1 METASA
7 AKCYDA
13 VEQVDG
19 GRHLA
24 HLLARQEV
32 QLRFGKTSP
41 HREKI
46 GQRDDGVAER
56 LEAHRENAARCG
68 RRAPRLAG
76 DGFFVAQLHCP
87 SAARTE
93 IMVCTRGGRE
103 KIQRKIL
110 SKWEAP
116 YQRCREYAGNT
127 ATA

>member
-1 METASA
+1 MEAASA

-56 LEAHRENAARCG
+56 LEAHRE
-68 RRAPRLAG
+68 
-76 DGFFVAQLHCP
+76 
-87 SAARTE
+87 
-93 IMVCTRGGRE
+93 

-116 YQRCREYAGNT
+116 YQRCREYAGYI
-127 ATA
+127 ATARASSCSAARLGNRRLFANHR